1 MLSSF
6 PSVQTKIWWLARNL
20 KPSNYVHSAD
30 SPKFLIWKGG
40 GGGYQTLAA
49 LLDFTSKTRE
59 IRIKKQINKFVSA
72 EQQI

>member
-1 MLSSF
+1 MYIQQIHPNSSF
-6 PSVQTKIWWLARNL
+6 GR
-20 KPSNYVHSAD
+20 
-30 SPKFLIWKGG
+30 GG

-49 LLDFTSKTRE
+49 HLDFTSKTRE